1 MNILHICANPKPTD
15 ESASKQMAAA
25 FFTKLAEK
33 NIDFELTNVD
43 LYQNPPPYLSYEEY
57 RGFWLP
63 VFIEGYQATDE
74 ELEAMAYAQEQGELF
89 NKADILVLTTPM
101 WNYSIPAI
109 LKAWIDQVVAPNITF
124 KMEKDGP
131 RPLHSLKQIVVL
143 AASGGVYKEDDPRDC
158 LTAQIREAFSFIGID
173 NISTAWADGQ
183 NLLFFDDSVLRK
195 SFAIE
200 SAQDLAE
207 EVTELQ

>member
-15 ESASKQMAAA
+15 ESVSKQMAAA
-25 FFTKLAEK
+25 FFTKLAEM
-33 NIDFELTNVD
+33 NVDYELVNVD
-43 LYQNPPPYLSYEEY
+43 LYQEPPPFVSYDEY
-57 RGFWLP
+57 RGFWFP
-63 VFIEGYQATDE
+63 VFIGGYQATDE
-74 ELEAMAYAQEQGELF
+74 ELAAMEYAKQQGELF
-89 NKADILVLTTPM
+89 NQADVLVLTTPM

-109 LKAWIDQVVAPNITF
+109 LKAWMDQVISPDITF
-124 KMEKDGP
+124 KMEKYGP
-131 RPLHSLKQIVVL
+131 KPLHSIKQIVVL
-143 AASGGVYKEDDPRDC
+143 AASGGVYKEEDPRDC
-158 LTAQIREAFSFIGID
+158 LTSQIREAFSFIGID

>member
-25 FFTKLAEK
+25 FFTKLAEL
-33 NIDFELTNVD
+33 NIEYELNNVD
-43 LYQNPPPYLSYEEY
+43 LCSEPPPFISYEQY
-57 RGFWLP
+57 RGHWYP

-74 ELEAMAYAQEQGELF
+74 ELEDMAYAREQGELF
-89 NKADILVLTTPM
+89 NQADVLVLTTPM

-109 LKAWIDQVVAPNITF
+109 LKAWIDQIIAPGITF

-131 RPLHSLKQIVVL
+131 KPLHSIKQIVLL
-143 AASGGVYKEDDPRDC
+143 AASGGVYKEEDPRDC
-158 LTAQIREAFSFIGID
+158 LSAQIREAFAFIGID
-173 NISTAWADGQ
+173 NIATAWADGQ
-183 NLLFFDDSVLRK
+183 NPLFFDDASLRK

-207 EVTELQ
+207 EIAEDF